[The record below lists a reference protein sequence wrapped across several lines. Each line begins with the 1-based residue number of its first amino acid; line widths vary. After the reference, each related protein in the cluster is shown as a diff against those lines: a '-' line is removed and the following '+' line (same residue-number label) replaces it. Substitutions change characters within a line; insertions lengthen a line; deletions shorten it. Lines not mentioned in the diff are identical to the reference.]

1 MLISFMASCFPAATF
16 RELLRGPGKSKRP
29 GVQALVEKTSGFWG
43 NRGGQMNSACDT
55 FIGVT
60 FGLNLDFTGTKREGR
75 VG

>member
-1 MLISFMASCFPAATF
+1 
-16 RELLRGPGKSKRP
+16 
-29 GVQALVEKTSGFWG
+29 
-43 NRGGQMNSACDT
+43 MNSACDT